1 MENPGLL
8 LVIIHHAD
16 ERCAD
21 VPILHLAV
29 HLEEQCHKA
38 TNNIWNVDIRYIYN
52 IYLTI
57 FIDTYIDDGSG
68 KREYDGQE
76 PDEDG
81 DLLGLGGGAEIL
93 RLHGVH
99 HRVVSTTITSLYTL
113 NI

>member
-1 MENPGLL
+1 MAIFPRN
-8 LVIIHHAD
+8 
-16 ERCAD
+16 
-21 VPILHLAV
+21 
-29 HLEEQCHKA
+29 
-38 TNNIWNVDIRYIYN
+38 DIFFETPC
-52 IYLTI
+52 IYLLSI

-99 HRVVSTTITSLYTL
+99 HRVVSTTIYHSVHS
-113 NI
+113 